1 MNIKPL
7 GDRVVVKPDSVEE
20 KTTGGLYLASESK
33 EKPQTGTVVAVGPG
47 ELTKDGKVL
56 PMNVKENDHVLYGKY
71 GGTEITVEGED
82 VVILQSK
89 DIYAII

>member
-7 GDRVVVKPDSVEE
+7 EDRVVVKPDDAEE
-20 KTTGGLYLASESK
+20 KTAGGLILTSESK

-47 ELTKDGKVL
+47 QTTKDGNVL
-56 PMNVKENDHVLYGKY
+56 PMPVKVNDHVLYSKY
-71 GGTEITVEGED
+71 GGSEVTVSGED
-82 VVILQSK
+82 YVIMQAK